1 MASFFN
7 HTFRS
12 INAGR
17 FEFSSTKHQ
26 DLSMSVNRND
36 EVSLSDRYVL
46 LLQSAIKESRELRAQ
61 VAMREEE
68 RQESDSKMERL
79 LNRVEELCEK
89 VSCTES
95 NSSGG
100 KKKGKRTAS
109 VKVPSQCRV
118 SFLLLICFK

>member
-1 MASFFN
+1 
-7 HTFRS
+7 
-12 INAGR
+12 
-17 FEFSSTKHQ
+17 
-26 DLSMSVNRND
+26 MSVNRND

-46 LLQSAIKESRELRAQ
+46 LLQNAIKESRELRAQ
-61 VAMREEE
+61 VATREEE

-100 KKKGKRTAS
+100 RKKGKRTAS
-109 VKVPSQCRV
+109 VKVPSQCRNDFRKMYKALKQNSDFV
-118 SFLLLICFK
+118 GFSFEGG

>member
-1 MASFFN
+1 
-7 HTFRS
+7 
-12 INAGR
+12 
-17 FEFSSTKHQ
+17 
-26 DLSMSVNRND
+26 MSVNRND

-46 LLQSAIKESRELRAQ
+46 LLQNAIKESRELRAQ
-61 VAMREEE
+61 VATREEE

-100 KKKGKRTAS
+100 RKKRKKNCFCESALTMQS
-109 VKVPSQCRV
+109 K
-118 SFLLLICFK
+118 FLVIDLCQIIPW